1 MPQREITLWGRC
13 PETGL
18 TLKSR
23 VDLLQMRPGEA
34 ADIILDVKS
43 SAAETLVDFG
53 KTSARLRYDWKM
65 AHYRRCYRLA
75 TGRNAEVWLIGAFK
89 KSPREA
95 IALRMP
101 NIVLQG
107 AEHNLL
113 ARLRE
118 IAECER
124 TGKWPGRAGGRTA
137 LDMPWPEWALTIP
150 DDEDWGDADTDNK
163 EGKDA

>member
-1 MPQREITLWGRC
+1 LTLSGKC

-18 TLKSR
+18 LLKAR
-23 VDLLQMRPGEA
+23 IDAVQLRPNES
-34 ADIILDVKS
+34 ADVILDVKTA
-43 SAAETLVDFG
+43 AAETLVDFG
-53 KTSARLRYDWKM
+53 KASARFRYDWQM

-75 TGRNAEVWLIGAFK
+75 TGRNAEVVMLAVFK
-89 KSPREA
+89 SAPCEA

-107 AEHNLL
+107 AEDQVL

-150 DDEDWGDADTDNK
+150 EDMDWGGCEDENET
-163 EGKDA
+163 EGSGA